1 MGTTLFDYDASA
13 VPQITTKNRIRIQDV
28 QFQSPTGTSI
38 DAYLVAP
45 SSDSDDPYPAL
56 LYVHWYEPHSPLSNR
71 NQFLGEA
78 AALANEGVVSLI
90 VSTMW
95 SEPKWFFER
104 SLDDDHAATIRQVI
118 DLRVAMD
125 VLCAQPNVD
134 TSRIGYVG
142 HDFGAMFGSI
152 LAGIDGRAKT
162 YVLAAGTPH
171 FAHWYLLGQ
180 RDMPQSDKDAFTA
193 KIEKFDPIHYIH
205 HAAPSS
211 VFLQFAHE
219 DFYVPEE
226 KVEAFFAAASEPK
239 KLGRY
244 DGGHGLNEDATIERA
259 KWLREQLG
267 FGVVESL

>member
-1 MGTTLFDYDASA
+1 MDTTLFEYDSSTIPHLSQKKG
-13 VPQITTKNRIRIQDV
+13 VRIQDV
-28 QFQSPTGTSI
+28 QFHSPTGTTI

-45 SSDSDDPYPAL
+45 PTDDAAPYPAI

-78 AALANEGVVSLI
+78 AALADEGVVSLI

-104 SLDDDHAATIRQVI
+104 SLDDDHAATIRQII
-118 DLRVAMD
+118 DLRAAMD

-134 TSRIGYVG
+134 TQRIAYVG

-152 LAGIDGRAKT
+152 MAGVDRRAKT

-180 RDMPQSDKDAFTA
+180 RDMPQSDKDAFTQ
-193 KIEKFDPIHYIH
+193 KIEKFDPLNYVRN
-205 HAAPSS
+205 AAPAS

-219 DFYVPEE
+219 DFYVPED

-239 KLGRY
+239 QLGRY

-259 KWLREQLG
+259 KWLQEQLG
-267 FGVVESL
+267 FGKVD

>member
-1 MGTTLFDYDASA
+1 MDTTLFDYNPSPI
-13 VPQITTKNRIRIQDV
+13 PQITPQNGIRIQDI
-28 QFQSPTGTSI
+28 QFQSPTGTAI

-45 SSDSDDPYPAL
+45 PTDDDGPYPAI
-56 LYVHWYEPHSPLSNR
+56 LYVHWYEPHSPLCNR

-78 AALANEGVVSLI
+78 VSLANEGVVSLI

-95 SEPKWFFER
+95 SQPKWFFER
-104 SLDDDHAATIRQVI
+104 SLDDDHDATIRQVI
-118 DLRVAMD
+118 DLQVAMD

-152 LAGIDGRAKT
+152 LAGVDRRAKT
-162 YVLAAGTPH
+162 YVLAAGTPY

-180 RDMPQSDKDAFTA
+180 RDMPQTDKDTFTA
-193 KIEKFDPIHYIH
+193 KIEKFDPIYYIPN
-205 HAAPSS
+205 AAPAS

-219 DFYVPEE
+219 DFYVPKD

-267 FGVVESL
+267 FGDTES